1 MKKGLLFRVFVGVL
15 GGVVLSYFI
24 TIVISLTVGDG
35 NYYPCV
41 PNLTERFGNE
51 VTAVIVQTVLS
62 AILGAGFAGSSLIWE
77 KDEWSLL
84 KQTSIYFGIVS
95 VLMMT
100 VAYICEWMEHS
111 VKGVLSYFAIFFAIF
126 IVVWIVQYLIWKI
139 RISKIKEGIQKN
151 T

>member
-1 MKKGLLFRVFVGVL
+1 M
-15 GGVVLSYFI
+15 LSYLI

-41 PNLTERFGNE
+41 PSLTERFGNE

-84 KQTSIYFGIVS
+84 KQTSIYFGKCVF
-95 VLMMT
+95 L
-100 VAYICEWMEHS
+100 
-111 VKGVLSYFAIFFAIF
+111 K
-126 IVVWIVQYLIWKI
+126 
-139 RISKIKEGIQKN
+139 
-151 T
+151 